1 MEGQPQPDIDMIALA
16 LEDHSY
22 EANWWLDPKTGEV
35 VRVGEYGEDDD
46 VPEDPDEAGWLLI
59 EPADGNAGY
68 RDMEDFIEML
78 SDPAVRETLART
90 IQGRGAF
97 RRFKDVLFGTFPEH
111 GRAWNAFK
119 DERQRDRAIAWLQD
133 QGLVAP
139 GAIPVD
145 EPMRR
150 LRLHA
155 DRERDPKVAYDQ
167 LVFSLG
173 RAKAAVGVLA
183 DADPVAWQP
192 VARAIDE
199 ASRTAASA
207 SPPA

>member
-68 RDMEDFIEML
+68 R
-78 SDPAVRETLART
+78 
-90 IQGRGAF
+90 
-97 RRFKDVLFGTFPEH
+97 
-111 GRAWNAFK
+111 
-119 DERQRDRAIAWLQD
+119 AIAWLQD

-145 EPMRR
+145 EAMRR
-150 LRLHA
+150 LPQHA